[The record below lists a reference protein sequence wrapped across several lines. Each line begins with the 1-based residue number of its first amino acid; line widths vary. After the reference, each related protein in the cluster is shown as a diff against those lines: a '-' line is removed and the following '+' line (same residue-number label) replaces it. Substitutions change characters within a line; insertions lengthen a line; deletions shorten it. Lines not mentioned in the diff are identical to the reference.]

1 MVKIR
6 LKRMGAKKRPFYR
19 LVVADSRSP
28 RDGRFIELL
37 GFYDPLPN
45 PAKVQIDADKVR
57 EWIRKGARPSDAA
70 RALLV
75 EQGILAKVPRVF
87 KPAPEPTAAAGAS
100 ETPGAA
106 EEVDAVPAE
115 DAARPV
121 TEATPPAARAAEPV
135 PDATVDKKGA
145 ADGDATAAGEEP
157 EAGSAS

>member
-1 MVKIR
+1 LVKIR

-57 EWIRKGARPSDAA
+57 EWIGKGARPSDAA

-75 EQGILAKVPRVF
+75 EQGILARVPRVF
-87 KPAPEPTAAAGAS
+87 RAAPQEEPVAAS
-100 ETPGAA
+100 ETPGAP
-106 EEVDAVPAE
+106 EEVEAAE
-115 DAARPV
+115 DAAAVPA
-121 TEATPPAARAAEPV
+121 TETGAAQE
-135 PDATVDKKGA
+135 A
-145 ADGDATAAGEEP
+145 ADGEDEGASADAQEEP
-157 EAGSAS
+157 AP